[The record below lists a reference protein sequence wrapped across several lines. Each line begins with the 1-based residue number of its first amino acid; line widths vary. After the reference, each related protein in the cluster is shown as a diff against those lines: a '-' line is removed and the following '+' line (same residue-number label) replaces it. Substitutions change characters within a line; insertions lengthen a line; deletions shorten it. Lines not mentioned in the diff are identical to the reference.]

1 VNDIVKN
8 FIDQSI
14 LADKRGVV
22 VGAGKSGLAAARLLD
37 VLGARVRL
45 VDSNP
50 SLSPDVL
57 GDMKGS
63 VELVTGKHETAH
75 FADADIIVLSPGV
88 PVKKMADVLAGVE
101 ERKIVSEL
109 EFASWFIQAPM
120 LAVTGT
126 NGKTTT
132 TTLIS
137 EIFRQAG
144 IKAFTGGNIGTPLCE
159 YLLGPDRA
167 EVIVL
172 EVSSFQ
178 LQNCR
183 LFKPHVGVF
192 LNFAANHLD
201 YHENMAEYLGAKLTL
216 FARMTRDDTAL
227 LHESLRPLLKKTFGG
242 TAFTQAKIEWF
253 GPTKR
258 FEAPHLPGGHN
269 RSNVEAAWQAVSRF
283 GVTEQQAAE
292 AIRNFKPLAH
302 RIEQVREVGGV
313 LYVDDSKATT
323 LDAVVAAVRTFD
335 RPVRLLMGGVWKGG
349 DVESFAQEV
358 KDAVIHVGLFGGS
371 REVLEPGLAKV
382 FPVTWDET
390 LAQAVKRQASEAGE
404 GDVVLLSP
412 ATSSFDQY
420 SSYGERGD
428 DFRRAVEGL
437 A

>member
-1 VNDIVKN
+1 MNEIVKN
-8 FIDQSI
+8 FIDQAI
-14 LADKRGVV
+14 LTGKRGVV
-22 VGAGKSGLAAARLLD
+22 VGAGKSGLAAARLLG
-37 VLGARVRL
+37 VLGAKVRVTDRSES
-45 VDSNP
+45 VT
-50 SLSPDVL
+50 PDVL
-57 GDMKGS
+57 GEMKDS
-63 VELVTGKHETAH
+63 VELVTGPHKREH

-88 PVKKMADVLAGVE
+88 PVKKMADALKDVE

-109 EFASWFIQAPM
+109 EFASWFIQAPI
-120 LAVTGT
+120 LAITGT

-132 TTLIS
+132 TTLVS
-137 EIFRQAG
+137 EIFRHAG
-144 IKAFTGGNIGTPLCE
+144 IRAFTGGNIGTPLCE

-183 LFKPHVGVF
+183 LFKPRVGVF

-216 FARMTRDDTAL
+216 FARMTEDDTAL
-227 LHESLRPLLKKTFGG
+227 MHESLRPMMEQTFGKQPFSE
-242 TAFTQAKIEWF
+242 AQVEWF
-253 GPTKR
+253 GPTDR
-258 FEAPHLPGGHN
+258 FEAPHLPGEHN

-283 GVTEQQAAE
+283 GVTEPMAAE

-302 RIEQVREVGGV
+302 RIEPVREVNGV

-323 LDAVVAAVRTFD
+323 LDAVIAAVRTFD

-349 DVESFAQEV
+349 DVEAFAQNV
-358 KDAVIHVGLFGGS
+358 KDAVVHVGLFGGS
-371 REVLEPGLAKV
+371 REVLEAPLAKV

-390 LAQAVKRQASEAGE
+390 LGQAVQRQAETASE

-412 ATSSFDQY
+412 ATASFDQY

-428 DFRRAVEGL
+428 DFRSAVEGL

>member
-1 VNDIVKN
+1 MNDIVKN

-37 VLGARVRL
+37 VLGARVRV

-50 SLSPDVL
+50 SLSTDVL
-57 GDMKGS
+57 GEMKDS
-63 VELVTGKHETAH
+63 VELVTGKHEKAH

-88 PVKKMADVLAGVE
+88 PVKKMADVLDGIE

-109 EFASWFIQAPM
+109 EFASWFIQAPV
-120 LAVTGT
+120 LAITGT

-132 TTLIS
+132 TTLVS
-137 EIFRQAG
+137 EIFRHAG

-216 FARMTRDDTAL
+216 FARMTGDDIAL
-227 LHESLRPLLKKTFGG
+227 LHESLRPLLTKTFGKA
-242 TAFTQAKIEWF
+242 AFTQGQIQWF
-253 GPTKR
+253 GPTDR
-258 FEAPHLPGGHN
+258 FGAPHLPGEHN

-283 GVTEQQAAE
+283 GVTEGQAAE
-292 AIRNFKPLAH
+292 AIKNFKPLAH
-302 RIEQVREVGGV
+302 RIEPVREVNGV

-323 LDAVVAAVRTFD
+323 LDAVIAAVRTFD

-349 DVESFAQEV
+349 DVDAFAAEV
-358 KDAVIHVGLFGGS
+358 KDAVVHVGLFGGS
-371 REVLEPGLAKV
+371 RNILEAPLAKA

-390 LAQAVKRQASEAGE
+390 LSQAVMRQAGEASE

-428 DFRRAVEGL
+428 DFKRAVEGL

>member
-1 VNDIVKN
+1 MNDIVQN
-8 FIDQSI
+8 FIEQAI

-37 VLGARVRL
+37 VLGARVRV
-45 VDSNP
+45 VDRNE
-50 SLSPDVL
+50 SLSPDAL
-57 GDMKGS
+57 GDLKDS
-63 VELVTGKHETAH
+63 VELVTGEHKKEH
-75 FADADIIVLSPGV
+75 FSDADIIVLSPGV
-88 PVKKMADVLAGVE
+88 PVKKMAHALEEVE
-101 ERKIVSEL
+101 ERRIVSEL
-109 EFASWFIQAPM
+109 EFASWFIQAPV
-120 LAVTGT
+120 LAITGT

-132 TTLIS
+132 TTLVS
-137 EIFRQAG
+137 EIFRHAG
-144 IKAFTGGNIGTPLCE
+144 VKAFTGGNIGTPLCE

-183 LFKPHVGVF
+183 LFKPRVGVF

-216 FARMTRDDTAL
+216 FARMTEDDTAL
-227 LHESLRPLLKKTFGG
+227 LHESLRPLLTKTFGG
-242 TAFTQAKIEWF
+242 TAFTQAQVQWF
-253 GPTKR
+253 GPTDR
-258 FEAPHLPGGHN
+258 FEAPHLPGEHN
-269 RSNVEAAWQAVSRF
+269 RSNVEAAWQAVSRL
-283 GVTEQQAAE
+283 GVTEAQAAE
-292 AIRNFKPLAH
+292 AIKNFRPLAH
-302 RIEQVREVGGV
+302 RIEQVREVNGV

-335 RPVRLLMGGVWKGG
+335 RPVRLLMGGMWKGG
-349 DVESFAQEV
+349 DVDAFAEEV
-358 KDAVIHVGLFGGS
+358 KDEVTHVGLFGGS
-371 REVLEPGLAKV
+371 REILEGPLSRV

-390 LAQAVKRQASEAGE
+390 LSQAVLRQAREASE

>member
-1 VNDIVKN
+1 MNDIVQN
-8 FIDQSI
+8 FIEQAI

-37 VLGARVRL
+37 VLGARVRV

-57 GDMKGS
+57 GEMKDS
-63 VELVTGKHETAH
+63 VELVTGEHKKAH
-75 FADADIIVLSPGV
+75 FEDADIIVLSPGV
-88 PVKKMADVLAGVE
+88 PVKKMAPALAGIE

-120 LAVTGT
+120 LAITGT

-137 EIFRQAG
+137 EIFRHTG

-183 LFKPHVGVF
+183 LFKPRVGVF

-216 FARMTRDDTAL
+216 FARMTGDDTAL
-227 LHESLRPLLKKTFGG
+227 LHESLRPLLEKTFGG
-242 TAFTQAKIEWF
+242 TAFTQGQVQWF
-253 GPTKR
+253 GPTDR
-258 FEAPHLPGGHN
+258 FEAPHLPGKHN

-292 AIRNFKPLAH
+292 AIRNFRPLAH
-302 RIEQVREVGGV
+302 RIEQVREVNGV

-323 LDAVVAAVRTFD
+323 LDAVIAAVRTFD

-349 DVESFAQEV
+349 DVDAFAEEV

-371 REVLEPGLAKV
+371 REVLEEPLAKV

-390 LAQAVKRQASEAGE
+390 LAQAVERQAGEANE

-412 ATSSFDQY
+412 ATASFDQY

-428 DFRRAVEGL
+428 DFKRAVEGL